1 MSNGTVRI
9 LRHVHIEKYRKR
21 LKKKNLSTKYWNSP
35 SNQQNIKKL
44 KHNVT

>member
-21 LKKKNLSTKYWNSP
+21 LKKKTY
-35 SNQQNIKKL
+35 QVNIGIPRQINKK
-44 KHNVT
+44 